1 VDIFVK
7 PSAHTP
13 KFHTTRIVF
22 SLYLKRN
29 KALTMPYVEP
39 MLGGFVEF
47 LQPVLAG

>member
-7 PSAHTP
+7 PSAHTKIP
-13 KFHTTRIVF
+13 HNQKLFFFIF
-22 SLYLKRN
+22 KKN
-29 KALTMPYVEP
+29 KALTMPYVES